1 MHVVIKTKIK
11 MKNLLIL
18 FGLIIFS
25 SPFCEGQ
32 NISPAPADKA
42 VVYFVRP
49 SSLGFAV
56 NFTYFDSTT
65 LIGKFNAPR
74 YMRYECNPGR
84 HLFWA
89 RSENKDFVEAE
100 VDAGKIYFIE
110 AIPHMGALKAAVELK
125 PLDLMNEKELKKV
138 FELINKKPS
147 ETFSILEIEMETQN
161 MHDVIIQGMESYK
174 EEKAKGVIFE
184 HLDRNM
190 YLNLQ
195 NQDSIR

>member
-1 MHVVIKTKIK
+1 
-11 MKNLLIL
+11 MKNLIILTALIFFFL
-18 FGLIIFS
+18 
-25 SPFCEGQ
+25 PDCESQ
-32 NISPAPADKA
+32 NIQPAPPDKA

-56 NFTYFDSTT
+56 NFTYFDSTK
-65 LIGKFNAPR
+65 LVGKFNAPR
-74 YMRYECNPGR
+74 YIRYECDPGR

-100 VDAGKIYFIE
+100 VDAGRIYFLE

-125 PLDLMNEKELKKV
+125 PLDLMNQKELKKV
-138 FELINKKPS
+138 FDLLEKKPS
-147 ETFSILEIEMETQN
+147 ETFTALDIEMETQN
-161 MHDVIIQGMESYK
+161 MLDVIARGMEKYK
-174 EEKAKGVIFE
+174 EDKAKGVVFE

-195 NQDSIR
+195 SQDTVK